1 MELHFLVAIIPLLL
15 VLTPSLS
22 FAIGWD
28 IPTSNSSGPL
38 TFDLAR
44 IGNVT
49 LGKEIAADDTRLH
62 QLTLDIN
69 KYQTDQNV
77 GIETADDL
85 KILHDMCSYAAAEQS
100 IAGVIN
106 ITPGECVGT
115 EK

>member
-1 MELHFLVAIIPLLL
+1 M
-15 VLTPSLS
+15 
-22 FAIGWD
+22 
-28 IPTSNSSGPL
+28 
-38 TFDLAR
+38 TFDQAR
-44 IGNVT
+44 IGNIT
-49 LGKEIAADDTRLH
+49 LGKEIAADDTRSH
-62 QLTLDIN
+62 QLILDIN
-69 KYQTDQNV
+69 KYQADHNV

>member
-1 MELHFLVAIIPLLL
+1 M
-15 VLTPSLS
+15 
-22 FAIGWD
+22 
-28 IPTSNSSGPL
+28 
-38 TFDLAR
+38 TFDQAR

-49 LGKEIAADDTRLH
+49 LGKEIAADSTRSH
-62 QLTLDIN
+62 QLSLDIN
-69 KYQTDQNV
+69 KYQSDHNV

-106 ITPGECVGT
+106 ITPGECDNTVV